1 MNQDIVI
8 YKKAKGRV
16 RAHLLFYPI
25 ALLAFF
31 VFTLFVLGQDIL
43 FDPAFSKLFFA
54 LAIGQ
59 IAIFILL
66 FIFLAFGNKWVRWL
80 YWLVMVLVYAQ
91 LLIPVYFAIQDIA
104 HITLYGKY
112 LFCMLLKTIFLTQVG
127 VYLFKNSYCR
137 TFYNKTIEIN
147 GDEYE
152 LEFDYEPDPEP
163 EPDIMLSSYDLEEEE
178 EEIIYTKPQIAYR
191 LGICI
196 YASLVLFPAFCQI
209 FNGIFVSM
217 DMQSSFA
224 AKEIFIHCI
233 FSAFIWTIPVF
244 YLYYNQPN
252 SKKCILAC
260 IGCEFVTIL
269 WYLYRLKAFLDSDLY
284 SIRVFILFILLDI
297 IRYIVIAHFLKP
309 VFTQT
314 SN

>member
-16 RAHLLFYPI
+16 RAHLLFYTL

-31 VFTLFVLGQDIL
+31 VFTIFVLNQDIV
-43 FDPAFSKLFFA
+43 FDPAFSKLFFT

-66 FIFLAFGNKWVRWL
+66 FILLALGNKWFRWL
-80 YWLVMVLVYAQ
+80 YWFDMIFVFAE
-91 LLIPVYFAIQDIA
+91 LLIPIYFAIEDIG
-104 HITLYGKY
+104 HITIYGKY
-112 LFCMLLKTIFLTQVG
+112 LFCMLLKTIFLIRVG

-152 LEFDYEPDPEP
+152 LELDYQSDPDSN
-163 EPDIMLSSYDLEEEE
+163 ITLSRYDFEEEE
-178 EEIIYTKPQIAYR
+178 KNEIIYTKPQIAYR

-196 YASLVLFPAFCQI
+196 YASLFLFPAFCQI
-209 FNGIFVSM
+209 FNRIFVSM

-244 YLYYNQPN
+244 YLYYNQSN
-252 SKKCILAC
+252 SKKCIFAC
-260 IGCEFVTIL
+260 IGCEFITIL

-314 SN
+314 SD